1 MIQQITYVITTNK
14 NIRCYGCVDKC
25 EKILTEKYV
34 ETNTFR
40 AHMQILKKIFSD
52 KIELHFAGGEPLLHK
67 NLEELCEIAHQEL
80 PNAVLCIHTNGI
92 LMNTLKDEQLL
103 NLTKNNNVKF
113 SFYLY
118 PIFSYIKNYQK
129 KIERFQN
136 LNIDMYWTHE
146 HIYFNK
152 YSFTKYGD
160 ICKNILK
167 DKKQL
172 LIVDNKIYPLCP
184 FTQTVQY
191 NLINNNFDYIEI
203 DKLKD
208 IKQIEKL
215 FSQINCSHCKKT
227 IPLSNLYINNYD
239 QYEKLM
245 DYVYDLQSYLN
256 NFFFYENIQKTTS
269 SKEFEM
275 LLNRYVKGILDV
287 FIPFSKTSLTKEQIL
302 EFKNLLLAQQDIEKI
317 NLYFICIDEDIE
329 NQQYWFELFE
339 SSDKLNTYFFKS
351 KSLYLGIKKFF
362 ENQRLRYCIFDLTK
376 FNELKNTQFFL
387 NIINNNWRS
396 I

>member
-1 MIQQITYVITTNK
+1 
-14 NIRCYGCVDKC
+14 
-25 EKILTEKYV
+25 
-34 ETNTFR
+34 
-40 AHMQILKKIFSD
+40 
-52 KIELHFAGGEPLLHK
+52 
-67 NLEELCEIAHQEL
+67 
-80 PNAVLCIHTNGI
+80 
-92 LMNTLKDEQLL
+92 
-103 NLTKNNNVKF
+103 
-113 SFYLY
+113 
-118 PIFSYIKNYQK
+118 
-129 KIERFQN
+129 
-136 LNIDMYWTHE
+136 
-146 HIYFNK
+146 
-152 YSFTKYGD
+152 
-160 ICKNILK
+160 
-167 DKKQL
+167 
-172 LIVDNKIYPLCP
+172 
-184 FTQTVQY
+184 
-191 NLINNNFDYIEI
+191 
-203 DKLKD
+203 
-208 IKQIEKL
+208 
-215 FSQINCSHCKKT
+215 
-227 IPLSNLYINNYD
+227 
-239 QYEKLM
+239 M

-287 FIPFSKTSLTKEQIL
+287 FIPFSKTSLTKEQVL